1 MNLSRGSLSGVWK
14 FGKMLTLVDIH
25 LLDLDLDI
33 HILDL
38 A

>member
-1 MNLSRGSLSGVWK
+1 MNLSRDSLSGVWK
-14 FGKMLTLVDIH
+14 FGKTLTLLDIH
-25 LLDLDLDI
+25 ILDLDLDI